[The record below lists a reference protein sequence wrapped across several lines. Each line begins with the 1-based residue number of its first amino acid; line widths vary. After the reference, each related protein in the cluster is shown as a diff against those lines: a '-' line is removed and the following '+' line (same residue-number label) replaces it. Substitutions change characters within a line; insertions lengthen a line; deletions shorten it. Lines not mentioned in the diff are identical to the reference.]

1 MNIEHL
7 SIEERKRLHSGDYVK
22 KYERGLPRPRIE
34 NVLRQMALNKAATV
48 VDVGC
53 GNGIII
59 EYISQHV
66 GKYVGVDFSQE
77 FIDVARSRAA
87 KIGADNVSFE
97 CALIGDFCKRNQDK
111 FDVAF
116 AFDLSEHV
124 YDEEWAEIV
133 RSIYSCLKPGGHFYL
148 HTPNAGFLVEMLKDK
163 NLILRQF
170 PEHIAVRGIDENKRF
185 LHEAGFSQVHARFIP
200 HYNILRYLHP
210 LSFIPR
216 IGKYFAARIFID
228 AVK

>member
-1 MNIEHL
+1 VKLEHL
-7 SIEERKRLHSGDYVK
+7 SLDERKRLHSGAYVEQ
-22 KYERGLPRPRIE
+22 YERKPPRRIE
-34 NVLRQMALNKAATV
+34 NLLRLMQLSKAATV

-77 FIDVARSRAA
+77 FIDIARSRAA
-87 KIGADNVSFE
+87 RIGADNVTFE
-97 CALIGDFCKRNQDK
+97 CALIDDFCKRNRNV

-124 YDEEWAEIV
+124 YDEEWSEIV
-133 RSIYSCLKPGGHFYL
+133 GSIYSCLKPGGHFYL
-148 HTPNAGFLVEMLKDK
+148 HTPNAGFFVEMLKDK
-163 NLILRQF
+163 DLILRQF
-170 PEHIAVRGIDENKRF
+170 PEHVAVRGIDENKRF
-185 LHEAGFSQVHARFIP
+185 LHEAGFCQAHARLIP
-200 HYNILRYLHP
+200 HYNALRYLHP
-210 LSFIPR
+210 LSFLPW